1 MNEGE
6 LARIELWNG
15 DICDLEVDA
24 IVNAGQPLAV
34 DVDRRRRRDQARRR

>member
-1 MNEGE
+1 

-24 IVNAGQPLAV
+24 IVNPANLSLSNAQAGT
-34 DVDRRRRRDQARRR
+34 